1 VPSIITIGNLFVFAA
16 GIYFLL
22 GAAGVIRTANDPA
35 YEKQTRI
42 IVGILGIIFILLAAS
57 INETPATTI
66 PGQSALQRL

>member
-1 VPSIITIGNLFVFAA
+1 VPSINTIGNLFVFVA

-22 GAAGVIRTANDPA
+22 GAAGIVRTANDPA

-57 INETPATTI
+57 INEAPITTSRT
-66 PGQSALQRL
+66 QSTLQRL